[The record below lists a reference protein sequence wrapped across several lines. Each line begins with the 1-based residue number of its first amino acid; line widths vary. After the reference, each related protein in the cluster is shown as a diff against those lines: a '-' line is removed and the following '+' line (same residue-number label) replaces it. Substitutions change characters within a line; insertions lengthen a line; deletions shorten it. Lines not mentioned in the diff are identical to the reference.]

1 MLRRLLN
8 RFKEEYLLSNQ
19 NWQVRVVF
27 FGVMA
32 VTLIVYLVV
41 AITPPG
47 GPEEERQTGLLKQL
61 AAETQLYPGAKQV
74 EETVRLKANWV
85 SLWVKYETRD
95 DFSRVDQFYHQQ
107 LTSKAWVKDQQ
118 QDSTLGTNTYRK
130 GPYAISLS
138 PVETPKLGFQ
148 LIFRWDRP

>member
-1 MLRRLLN
+1 MIRRLLN
-8 RFKEEYLLSNQ
+8 RLKEDYLLTNQ

-41 AITPPG
+41 VMTPAG

-61 AAETQLYPGAKQV
+61 AAETQLYPGAKQM
-74 EETVRLKANWV
+74 EERVRLKANWV
-85 SLWVKYETRD
+85 SLWVKYETPD
-95 DFSRVDQFYHQQ
+95 DFKKVNQFYHQQ
-107 LTSKAWVKDQQ
+107 LTSKAWVKDQT
-118 QDSTLGTNTYRK
+118 QDATRGRNTYRK
-130 GPYAISLS
+130 GPYEIALY
-138 PVETPKLGFQ
+138 PVESPKVGFQ